1 MAPTDIIE
9 TLHRC
14 ELFSTVAPEDLK
26 RIAEICSIETRPA
39 GEAVTTQG
47 EFSQRLFLIA
57 EGQVAL
63 LRTVNLGGRQATTTI
78 EILGKGRGFGC
89 ASLTCDPCSVTASAV
104 CQKPTT
110 LIAISGSALRNL
122 LDANPEIGYRVM
134 ERLAQILVNRLRAAY
149 GAMDTFR

>member
-1 MAPTDIIE
+1 MASADLIE

-14 ELFSTVAPEDLK
+14 ELFSTVAPRDLE
-26 RIAEICSIETRPA
+26 RIADLCTIETLDA
-39 GEAVTTQG
+39 GHTVIAQG
-47 EFSQRLFLIA
+47 EFSQRLFLIV

-63 LRTVNLGGRQATTTI
+63 LRTINLGERQATTTI

-104 CQKPTT
+104 CQKQTT
-110 LIAISGSALRNL
+110 LIAISGAALREL
-122 LDANPEIGYRVM
+122 LDANPEIGYKVM

>member
-1 MAPTDIIE
+1 MDSTNIIE
-9 TLHRC
+9 ILRGC
-14 ELFSTVAPEDLK
+14 ELFSTVSPEDLN
-26 RIAEICSIETRPA
+26 RIAELCSIETVA
-39 GEAVTTQG
+39 VGEAVTTQG
-47 EFSQRLFLIA
+47 EFSRRLFLIA

-110 LIAISGSALRNL
+110 LIAIPAAALRDF
-122 LDANPEIGYRVM
+122 LDAHPEIGYRVM